1 MDYGKREYLYKNVM
15 MQRECI
21 ARKTGIPL
29 QVLRS
34 VLDSVEIGSDV
45 TDLVLHLTKW
55 FVVDGNRYTQREIT
69 DEFHFESRHFRTLLK
84 KLDSGTDVSE
94 DVHRIQKKQ
103 ESWYVYEGQ
112 RYRVK
117 PLAKRLGT
125 DFRTLKSL
133 LDSNGVA
140 PGTDVTKIVHPY
152 NRKQGVS
159 SARLY
164 LVNGVLLSVRDAAST
179 VNMCV
184 DTLYGRIERS
194 GREEGDD
201 ITDLL
206 VGDFARYKD
215 VKELLMEI
223 TGDTSVG
230 DFGVE
235 VSAANIIKFLAVNG
249 HYRTS
254 EITKEFLQKYNYGG
268 RKALGFDK
276 SCRSKWLTDDL
287 WEYTCPVCGKKL
299 VLTTK
304 QIVAHEHGSMCEDSV
319 EDLLNAEKL
328 YIPIQ
333 E

>member
-1 MDYGKREYLYKNVM
+1 MDYRKREYLYKNVM
-15 MQRECI
+15 MPRDRI
-21 ARKTGIPL
+21 SRKTGIPL
-29 QVLRS
+29 SVLRPA
-34 VLDSVEIGSDV
+34 LDSVEIGSDV

-94 DVHRIQKKQ
+94 DVHRIQRKQ
-103 ESWYVYEGQ
+103 ELWYVYEGQ

-125 DFRTLKSL
+125 DPRTLKSL
-133 LDSNGVA
+133 LDSHSVIS
-140 PGTDVTKIVHPY
+140 GTDVTKIVHLY
-152 NRKQGVS
+152 YRKQGVS
-159 SARLY
+159 SVRLY
-164 LVNGVLLSVRDAAST
+164 LVNGVLLSVHDAACT
-179 VNMCV
+179 ANMCV
-184 DTLYGRIERS
+184 DTLYGRIARS
-194 GREEGDD
+194 GKKEGDD

-206 VGDFARYKD
+206 VVDFARYKD
-215 VKELLMEI
+215 VKELLVEI

-230 DFGVE
+230 GFGVE
-235 VSAANIIKFLAVNG
+235 ASAANILKFLMVNG

-254 EITKEFLQKYNYGG
+254 EITKEFLQKYNYEG

-276 SCRSKWLTDDL
+276 ACHSKWLTDDL

-299 VLTTK
+299 VLTAA
-304 QIVAHEHGSMCEDSV
+304 QIVSHEHGAMCEDSV
-319 EDLLNAEKL
+319 EDLLDAEKL
-328 YIPIQ
+328 YIPVQ